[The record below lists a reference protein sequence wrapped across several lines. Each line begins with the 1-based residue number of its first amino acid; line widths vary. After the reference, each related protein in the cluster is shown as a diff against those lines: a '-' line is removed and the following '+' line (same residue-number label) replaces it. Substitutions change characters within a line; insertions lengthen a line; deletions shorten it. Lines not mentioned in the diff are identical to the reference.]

1 MHNEDEIYYFDNII
15 NELEI
20 SNILKLYEL
29 KLIPEEELI
38 SFINKKKGIIKN
50 KDTTYDY

>member
-1 MHNEDEIYYFDNII
+1 MHNEDEMYYFDNII

-29 KLIPEEELI
+29 KLISEEELKKRI
-38 SFINKKKGIIKN
+38 SKN
-50 KDTTYDY
+50 KDITFDY